1 LKEKSFLVKYI
12 CVKCTSIEM
21 LREGVGV
28 AIQRVENIVGKLE
41 RTRLLKIY
49 QIQITPTITKGN

>member
-1 LKEKSFLVKYI
+1 
-12 CVKCTSIEM
+12 M